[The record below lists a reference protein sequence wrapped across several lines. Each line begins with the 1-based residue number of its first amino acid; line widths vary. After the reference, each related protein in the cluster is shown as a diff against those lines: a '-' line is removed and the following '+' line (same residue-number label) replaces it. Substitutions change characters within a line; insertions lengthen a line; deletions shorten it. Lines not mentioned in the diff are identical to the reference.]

1 MKGQMQHA
9 DGSKCSMCGMC
20 GMGGGCFGH
29 SCWHH
34 VIRWILGIAIIIIVF
49 CFGVMIGQLK
59 GAFESSG
66 YRMMRTSYY
75 GGGYGNA
82 YPMMQGQNG
91 YAAPATQSV
100 P

>member
-1 MKGQMQHA
+1 
-9 DGSKCSMCGMC
+9 MC

-66 YRMMRTSYY
+66 YRMMRRSYY
-75 GGGYGNA
+75 GGGYGMS
-82 YPMMQGQNG
+82 YPMMQARTVMPLRQLS
-91 YAAPATQSV
+91 QV